1 MMDMLAKVTPT
12 AAVELVSS
20 LLTKRI
26 GHVVKASGQHT

>member
-1 MMDMLAKVTPT
+1 MDMLAKVTPT

-20 LLTKRI
+20 LLTKKRI